1 MNIKKLR
8 LSHLTHLINIKA
20 ALLIL
25 VSLLTNGTLFT
36 NGEALAGIEKL
47 IKNVMPSGTMS
58 NVSKSAIVQ
67 DQLAGHMIG
76 GSVLLKSPPIED
88 LALINFQAPSCKLGG
103 LPCGAQ
109 LDLRGGALS
118 FIKSAAMERFLKEMV
133 QNVGGYAAIMAI
145 KTICPQC
152 ENIMTYLEQMQR
164 SINQFNINSC
174 DMATQISNGL
184 LSRMDKGAELTRQS
198 DLVMTG
204 RGSDMADIRDKA
216 KTDTGDPTKSNK
228 ELESLLGDNFNLV
241 WKALD
246 KKIASGSG
254 DASTFKELLM
264 SISGTII
271 GKKDNEGHRSIIHK
285 KSLVNKDL
293 IEEFIGIRSGS
304 VDVELYSCDDTNL
317 CLSLQKA
324 KTRLSDKDTLYGG
337 IDQMLVSMVKKIKH
351 NNGDFTEEE
360 ENLIALSSIPLT
372 NKIQRELATNA
383 DNAYLTVRMAEFV
396 ESLCY
401 DVVTNY
407 LTKLLQQTS
416 EAVSELSYLQLA
428 DIGVF
433 NSFEQEVNNTIS
445 FLVSS
450 RENAFRRYN
459 IIQQTK
465 MRMLQEEKYFE
476 SKFEEF
482 MSTNSIDG

>member
-1 MNIKKLR
+1 MMIRKLIRR
-8 LSHLTHLINIKA
+8 LSIHC
-20 ALLIL
+20 LLAICLL
-25 VSLLTNGTLFT
+25 VSSNSY
-36 NGEALAGIEKL
+36 AGIEKL
-47 IKNVMPSGTMS
+47 IKSVMPSGTMS
-58 NVSKSAIVQ
+58 NVTRSAIVQ
-67 DQLAGHMIG
+67 DQLAGHIIG
-76 GSVLLKSPPIED
+76 GSVLIKSPPIED
-88 LALINFQAPSCKLGG
+88 LQLFNFQAPSCKLGG

-118 FIKSAAMERFLKEMV
+118 FLKSAAMERFLKEMV

-164 SINQFNINSC
+164 NINQFNINSC

-184 LSRMDKGAELTRQS
+184 ASKMDKGAELTRQS

-216 KTDTGDPTKSNK
+216 KHDTGDPTKSNK

-246 KKIASGSG
+246 KKISSSG
-254 DASTFKELLM
+254 DATTFKELLM

-271 GKKDNEGHRSIIHK
+271 GKKDAEGRRSITHK
-285 KSLVNKDL
+285 KSLVNKEL
-293 IEEFIGIRSGS
+293 IGEFIGVRSGN
-304 VDVELYSCDDTNL
+304 VDVELYKCDETNL
-317 CLSLQKA
+317 CLLPQKA
-324 KTRLSDKDTLYGG
+324 KTRLSDKDTLYGS
-337 IDQMLVSMVKKIKH
+337 IDQMLFSMVKKIKN
-351 NNGDFTEEE
+351 NNGNFTEDE

-372 NKIQRELATNA
+372 NKIQRELATNT
-383 DNAYLTVRMAEFV
+383 DNAYLTVRIAEFV

-433 NSFEQEVNNTIS
+433 TNFEQEVNNTIS
-445 FLVSS
+445 FLISN

-459 IIQQTK
+459 IIEQTK

-476 SKFEEF
+476 MKFQEF
-482 MSTNSIDG
+482 MSTNQMDG

>member
-1 MNIKKLR
+1 MQIK
-8 LSHLTHLINIKA
+8 N
-20 ALLIL
+20 
-25 VSLLTNGTLFT
+25 LFT
-36 NGEALAGIEKL
+36 YLSQTLLVIILLNSTNSFAGIETL
-47 IKNVMPSGTMS
+47 IKSVMPKGTMS
-58 NVSKSAIVQ
+58 NVSKGAIVQ
-67 DQLAGHMIG
+67 DQLSGHMVG

-88 LALINFQAPSCKLGG
+88 LQPINFQAPSCRLGG

-164 SINQFNINSC
+164 NINQFNINSC
-174 DMATQISNGL
+174 DMATGISNGL
-184 LSRMDKGAELTRQS
+184 LSKMNKGAELTRQS
-198 DLVMTG
+198 DLVITG
-204 RGSDMADIRDKA
+204 GGSDMADIRDKS
-216 KTDTGDPTKSNK
+216 KNDTGDPTKSNR

-246 KKIASGSG
+246 KKIDNGS
-254 DASTFKELLM
+254 DARGFKELLM

-271 GKKDNEGHRSIIHK
+271 GKKDENSKHSVIHK
-285 KSLVNKDL
+285 KSLINKEL
-293 IEEFIGIRSGS
+293 IEEFIGMRSGN
-304 VDVELYSCDDTNL
+304 VDLELYQCDETYL
-317 CLSLQKA
+317 CLYPSKV
-324 KTRLSDKDTLYGG
+324 KTRLAAKDTLYGS
-337 IDQMLVSMVKKIKH
+337 IDEMLVSMVQKIK
-351 NNGDFTEEE
+351 NNSGNFTEEE
-360 ENLIALSSIPLT
+360 ENLIALSSIPLV
-372 NKIQRELATNA
+372 NKIQRDLVINP

-407 LTKLLQQTS
+407 LTKLLQETS
-416 EAVSELSYLQLA
+416 EAVSELSYLQIV

-433 NSFEQEVNNTIS
+433 SSFEQEVNNTIG

-476 SKFEEF
+476 AKFQEF
-482 MSTNSIDG
+482 MSTNKLDG

>member
-1 MNIKKLR
+1 MIIRNLIQKL
-8 LSHLTHLINIKA
+8 SIHC
-20 ALLIL
+20 LLAICLL
-25 VSLLTNGTLFT
+25 VSSNSY
-36 NGEALAGIEKL
+36 AGIEKL
-47 IKNVMPSGTMS
+47 IKSVMPNGTMS
-58 NVSKSAIVQ
+58 NVSKSAIVH
-67 DQLAGHMIG
+67 DQLAGHIIG
-76 GSVLLKSPPIED
+76 GSVLIKSPPIED
-88 LALINFQAPSCKLGG
+88 LQLVNFQAPSCKFGG

-109 LDLRGGALS
+109 IDLRGGALS
-118 FIKSAAMERFLKEMV
+118 FLKSAAMEQFLKEMV

-164 SINQFNINSC
+164 NINQFNINSC
-174 DMATQISNGL
+174 DIATQISNGIA
-184 LSRMDKGAELTRQS
+184 SRMNKGAELTRQS
-198 DLVMTG
+198 DLAMTRG
-204 RGSDMADIRDKA
+204 GSDMADIRDKA
-216 KTDTGDPTKSNK
+216 RKDNGDPTKSNK

-241 WKALD
+241 WKALT
-246 KKIASGSG
+246 KKASSGG
-254 DASTFKELLM
+254 DATSFKELLM

-271 GKKDNEGHRSIIHK
+271 GKKDGEGRRSIIHK
-285 KSLVNKDL
+285 KSLVNKEL

-304 VDVELYSCDDTNL
+304 VDVEQYRCDETNL
-317 CLSLQKA
+317 CLFPQKA
-324 KTRLSDKDTLYGG
+324 KTRLSASDTLYGS
-337 IDQMLVSMVKKIKH
+337 IDDMLVSMVKKIKT

-383 DNAYLTVRMAEFV
+383 DSSYLTVRMAEFV
-396 ESLCY
+396 ETLCY

-416 EAVSELSYLQLA
+416 EAVSELAYSQLA

-433 NSFEQEVNNTIS
+433 TNFEQEVNNTIS

-459 IIQQTK
+459 IIEQTK

-476 SKFEEF
+476 MKFQEF
-482 MSTNSIDG
+482 MSTNDMDG